1 MNANAALRDNCSCP
15 ERGHGRLSSS
25 SARHRRRVVDPSDP
39 PGAVNVAS
47 PTTAASAAHASSSSS
62 SASHAPDGPVAL
74 LASVVIRKLRV
85 DHRLETECTSG
96 RARCVRG
103 FAGWEVSSVSRS
115 SRICRWGEERG
126 AFWGGVAVG
135 LGAYRGTHNATM
147 RFTTLQNMSVSML
160 GRIRVRRFTTE
171 PVEGVRERVSREG
184 ESLSG
189 VGLGN

>member
-1 MNANAALRDNCSCP
+1 MSAGCGLGSV
-15 ERGHGRLSSS
+15 ERVEILS
-25 SARHRRRVVDPSDP
+25 DLP
-39 PGAVNVAS
+39 
-47 PTTAASAAHASSSSS
+47 
-62 SASHAPDGPVAL
+62 
-74 LASVVIRKLRV
+74 
-85 DHRLETECTSG
+85 
-96 RARCVRG
+96 
-103 FAGWEVSSVSRS
+103 
-115 SRICRWGEERG
+115 WGEERG
-126 AFWGGVAVG
+126 AFWGGVAVC